1 MAITEVPEYAHLSDA
16 DTVAFAAALEAIRC
30 DIEASRGAKDRAYI
44 KRAIAFHRCLEIAA
58 RLAIASSKGRF
69 GWAVGTTAL
78 AAAKCIENM
87 ELGHNIGHGQWD
99 WMNDPEIHS
108 NTWEWDMAGLMSQW
122 QYSHNYRHHV
132 FANVVSV
139 DDDLGFGV
147 MRVTRDQE
155 WRPSTLVQPL
165 RAVLLALAFEW
176 GVALHGLYAVQDRE
190 TTDAGK
196 STHKT
201 ALIRKIARQA
211 GKDYVLFPALS
222 RRRWGRTLAANVV
235 ANGLR
240 NVWACLVIVCG
251 HFTDGAEKFAPS
263 VLEGETKPEWY
274 LRQILGTANF
284 RAGRALAF
292 MSGNLCYQIEHH
304 LFPDLPSNRYPEI
317 AERVR
322 ALCVTYDLPYTTGP
336 LLRQC
341 LLTVRTICKLALP
354 DRFLFATSDDAPETA
369 SEDRF
374 RDAAKRS
381 HSSGVGDDAR
391 RRGLATAIL
400 ARSNR
405 RDHAPANVGDREHR
419 CDSERQVTR
428 LALVLNQLCC
438 AVS

>member
-16 DTVAFAAALEAIRC
+16 DLEAFAAALETIRC
-30 DIEASRGAKDRAYI
+30 DVEASRGANDRAYI
-44 KRAIAFHRCLEIAA
+44 LRAIVFQRCLEIAA
-58 RLAIASSKGRF
+58 RLGIARSKGKV
-69 GWAVGTTAL
+69 GWAVGTGAL

-87 ELGHNIGHGQWD
+87 ELGHNISHGQWD

-108 NTWEWDMAGLMSQW
+108 ATWEWDMAGLASQW
-122 QYSHNYRHHV
+122 RHSHNYRHHLY
-132 FANVVSV
+132 ANVVGV

-155 WRPSTLVQPL
+155 WRPRMLAQPL
-165 RAVLLALAFEW
+165 LAVLLAFAFEW
-176 GVALHGLYAVQDRE
+176 GVAAQGLWSVQDCE

-196 STHKT
+196 SAHTT
-201 ALIRKIARQA
+201 ALIRKIARQVV
-211 GKDYVLFPALS
+211 KDYVLIPALS
-222 RRRWGRTLAANVV
+222 RRRWLRTLGANVV

-240 NVWACLVIVCG
+240 NVWACVVIVCG
-251 HFTDGAEKFAPS
+251 HFTDGAEKFTPS
-263 VLEGETKPEWY
+263 ALEGETKPEWY
-274 LRQILGTANF
+274 LRQMLGTANF
-284 RAGRALAF
+284 QAGTAMAF

-336 LLRQC
+336 LLRQF

-374 RDAAKRS
+374 RHAAKRS
-381 HSSGVGDDAR
+381 HLSGVGDDVR

-400 ARSNR
+400 ARGNR
-405 RDHAPANVGDREHR
+405 RFA
-419 CDSERQVTR
+419 
-428 LALVLNQLCC
+428 
-438 AVS
+438 